1 MDVME
6 KLVELLFKCGIIG
19 SYSDIE
25 RIANWLIKDGV
36 TVQEWISVK
45 DRLPEKPGKYLVSGA
60 WRGEPA
66 KTWICEFVV
75 IANVGG
81 WANPARKPVV
91 THWMPLPEP
100 PKGE

>member
-1 MDVME
+1 MDVRE

-36 TVQEWISVK
+36 TVQEWISVSE
-45 DRLPEKPGKYLVSGA
+45 RLPQNFVSVLGYMTDA
-60 WRGEPA
+60 GEFPPVRECYTVGNEFFFPA
-66 KTWICEFVV
+66 LGDVHPVSHWCE
-75 IANVGG
+75 
-81 WANPARKPVV
+81 
-91 THWMPLPEP
+91 LLQP